1 MKKLGIIGGLG
12 PMATAYFFEL
22 IVEMTKAE
30 TDQQHIEVLLHNC
43 PSVPD
48 RTEYILGRSTESPL
62 EKMAEIGRGLAKQVD
77 VLAIPCITAHCFH
90 QELQEAIGMPLI
102 HGVRE
107 TAVYLKER
115 NLQSVGVL
123 ATDATVEMDIFGREL
138 SQYGIRVVYPD
149 KENQKQTMYLI
160 YENVK
165 AGRPLEGDVFRKVK
179 EQMFAWG
186 GVEVVLLGCTELSMF
201 KKQGLTGAGV
211 LDVME
216 VLAKCCVEQCG
227 NLKDGW
233 QELITKE

>member
-30 TDQQHIEVLLHNC
+30 TDQEHIEILIHNC
-43 PSVPD
+43 PSIPD

-62 EKMAEIGRGLAKQVD
+62 EKMEEIGRELAGQVD
-77 VLAIPCITAHCFH
+77 VLAIPCITAHYFH
-90 QELQEAIGMPLI
+90 RELQEAIGMPLI
-102 HGVRE
+102 HGIRE
-107 TAVYLKER
+107 AASYLKER
-115 NLQSVGVL
+115 NVRRVGVL

-138 SQYGIRVVYPD
+138 AQYGIQTVYPE
-149 KENQKQTMYLI
+149 KEQQKLVMRLI
-160 YENVK
+160 YKNVK
-165 AGRPLEGDVFRKVK
+165 AGRDLEEPIFRKVK
-179 EQMFAWG
+179 KHMFENGA
-186 GVEVVLLGCTELSMF
+186 EVVLLGCTELSMF
-201 KKQGLTGAGV
+201 KKQNMAGAGV

-227 NLKDGW
+227 TLKDGW

>member
-30 TDQQHIEVLLHNC
+30 TDQQHIEILIHNC

-77 VLAIPCITAHCFH
+77 VLAIPCITAHYFH
-90 QELQEAIGMPLI
+90 RELQEEIGMPVI

-107 TAVYLKER
+107 TALYLKER
-115 NLQSVGVL
+115 NVHCVGVM
-123 ATDATVEMDIFGREL
+123 ATDATAEMDIFGREL
-138 SQYGIRVVYPD
+138 ARYGIRAVYSD
-149 KENQKQTMYLI
+149 QEHQKQTMHLI

-165 AGRPLEGDVFRKVK
+165 AGRPLDGEVFQKVK
-179 EQMFAWG
+179 EHMFEKGA
-186 GVEVVLLGCTELSMF
+186 EVVLLGCTELSMF
-201 KKQGLTGAGV
+201 KKQNLAGAGV

-227 NLKDGW
+227 TLKSGW

>member
-30 TDQQHIEVLLHNC
+30 TDQQHIEILLHNC

-48 RTEYILGRSTESPL
+48 RTEYILGRSAESPL
-62 EKMAEIGRGLAKQVD
+62 EKMAEIGKELAKQAD
-77 VLAIPCITAHCFH
+77 VLAIPCITAHYFH
-90 QELQEAIGMPLI
+90 QELQEKIGMPLL

-107 TAVYLKER
+107 TALYLKER
-115 NLQSVGVL
+115 KIHRVGVM
-123 ATDATVEMDIFGREL
+123 ATDATVEMDIFGQEL
-138 SQYGIRVVYPD
+138 AQYGIRTVYPD
-149 KENQKQTMYLI
+149 KENQKRTMYLI

-165 AGRPLEGDVFRKVK
+165 AGRPLDGEAFWKIK
-179 EQMFAWG
+179 EHMFANG
-186 GVEVVLLGCTELSMF
+186 AEVVLLGCTELSMF
-201 KKQGLTGAGV
+201 KKQGLAGAGI

-227 NLKDGW
+227 TLKDGW
-233 QELITKE
+233 QELIMKE

>member
-30 TDQQHIEVLLHNC
+30 KDQQHIEILLHNC

-62 EKMAEIGRGLAKQVD
+62 EKMAEIGRELAKQVD
-77 VLAIPCITAHCFH
+77 VLAIPCITAHYFH
-90 QELQEAIGMPLI
+90 QELQEKIGMPLI

-107 TAVYLKER
+107 TALYLKER
-115 NLQSVGVL
+115 KIQSVGVM
-123 ATDATVEMDIFGREL
+123 ATDATVETDIFGREL
-138 SQYGIRVVYPD
+138 AQYGIQTVYPD

-165 AGRPLEGDVFRKVK
+165 AGRPLDGELFRKIK
-179 EQMFAWG
+179 EHMFAN

-201 KKQGLTGAGV
+201 KKQDMAGAGV
-211 LDVME
+211 LDVVE

-227 NLKDGW
+227 TLKDGW